1 MDNFCNH
8 IIGTYW
14 TDYVGNGTF
23 TESEKDEGAME
34 DYASHYTGFKFNKFD
49 YCPMCGESL

>member
-23 TESEKDEGAME
+23 TESEKDEGAIE
-34 DYASHYTGFKFNKFD
+34 DYASQYTGFKFNKFD